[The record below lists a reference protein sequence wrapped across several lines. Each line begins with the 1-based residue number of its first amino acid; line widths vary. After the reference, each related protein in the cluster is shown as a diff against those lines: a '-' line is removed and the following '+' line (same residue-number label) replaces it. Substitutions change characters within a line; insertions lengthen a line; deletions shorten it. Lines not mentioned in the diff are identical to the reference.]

1 MLKAQVNQE
10 MINILEAA
18 LERLRL
24 QPLGLDELIRKQL
37 GREYSHN
44 YVDAISKGKTKSIPA
59 DAGEKIH
66 AVILFIA
73 YFCVAWTPNFT

>member
-10 MINILEAA
+10 MINILETA
-18 LERLRL
+18 LERVRL

-59 DAGEKIH
+59 DAWDKIIERFTAECSNANYH
-66 AVILFIA
+66 AVA
-73 YFCVAWTPNFT
+73 